1 MKRTAVFPGSFD
13 PITKGHESVIL
24 RSLGM
29 FDTIIVAVGKNSE
42 KRYMFSLEQRI
53 QWIKDVFAGY
63 PQIEVDSYEGLTT
76 EYCRKKEAGFI
87 LRGLRTSADFE
98 FERSISQMNKQMLPK
113 VETVFL
119 MALPEYNALSS
130 SIIRDIYRNHGD
142 ITSFVP
148 EKIILHFAQQI

>member
-1 MKRTAVFPGSFD
+1 
-13 PITKGHESVIL
+13 
-24 RSLGM
+24 M

-42 KRYMFSLEQRI
+42 KRYMFPLEQRI

-76 EYCRKKEAGFI
+76 EYCRMKEAGFI

-98 FERSISQMNKQMLPK
+98 FERSISQMNKKMLPE

-119 MALPEYNALSS
+119 MALPEFNALSS

-142 ITSFVP
+142 ITDFVP
-148 EKIILHFAQQI
+148 DKITLPPIK

>member
-1 MKRTAVFPGSFD
+1 MKRIAVFPGSFD

-24 RSLGM
+24 RSMEL

-42 KRYMFSLEQRI
+42 KKYMFTLEQRI
-53 QWIKDVFAGY
+53 AWIKDVFKDH
-63 PQIEVDSYEGLTT
+63 PQILIDSYEGLTT
-76 EYCRKKEAGFI
+76 EFCKKNNANFI

-98 FERSISQMNKQMLPK
+98 FERSISQMNKKMFPGI
-113 VETVFL
+113 ETVFL

-142 ITSFVP
+142 ITPFVP
-148 EKIILHFAQQI
+148 DKIKLNSAK